1 MNPVTLTLGGVAAG
15 LIAKAVDRTGDKTAD
30 AGWSVV
36 GRLVG
41 KVRRHFREHGDDADR
56 AALARVEDP
65 PASPKHLEVLAA
77 AIDRHAGSE
86 PELGAE
92 LRRLVDEVT
101 KANLDVGSIVQS
113 AWGNHNVQIVGTGPG
128 GVQHINA
135 SGGHAQGVIGGN
147 IINYPGPA

>member
-41 KVRRHFREHGDDADR
+41 NIRRHFREHGDDADR
-56 AALARVEDP
+56 AAMARVEDP
-65 PASPKHLEVLAA
+65 PASSKHLEVLAA
-77 AIDRHAGSE
+77 AIDRHAGNE

-92 LRRLVDEVT
+92 LQGLVDEAA
-101 KANLDVGSIVQS
+101 KSNLDVGSMVQS
-113 AWGNHNVQIVGTGPG
+113 AWGDHNVLIAG
-128 GVQHINA
+128 A
-135 SGGHAQGVIGGN
+135 SGSTITITGSPPPIRRGGLSELEAETR
-147 IINYPGPA
+147 PL